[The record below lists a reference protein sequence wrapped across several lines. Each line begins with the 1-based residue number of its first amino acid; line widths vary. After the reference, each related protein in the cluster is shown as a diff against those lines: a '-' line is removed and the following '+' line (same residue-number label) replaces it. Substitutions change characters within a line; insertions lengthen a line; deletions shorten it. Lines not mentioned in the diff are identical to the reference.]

1 MLQLHRTEQ
10 EFLKE
15 DGNQTALRSKKEMYG
30 GGLRQEATIAIL
42 GETIS
47 EAAANQTSGRGRVR
61 ASDIQHQQKRYSR
74 SRQSSSLTLPVDEVS
89 PIETATRD
97 RRWSKEKMV
106 YYLRTAFR
114 NDEDARVAG
123 PLPAVNDG
131 DFKKI
136 RLNVSNNGGDNDVCL
151 KDYLEQYWS
160 YKNYTGEQI
169 EQELAALTL
178 EPYVNMK

>member
-1 MLQLHRTEQ
+1 MWYRVPSQWTSSNKL
-10 EFLKE
+10 
-15 DGNQTALRSKKEMYG
+15 AWIP
-30 GGLRQEATIAIL
+30 TIAL
-42 GETIS
+42 PLPS
-47 EAAANQTSGRGRVR
+47 VR
-61 ASDIQHQQKRYSR
+61 
-74 SRQSSSLTLPVDEVS
+74 SLPQLPPVLLLLPVDEMS
-89 PIETATRD
+89 PIETAKCD
-97 RRWSKEKMV
+97 RRWSKAKMV